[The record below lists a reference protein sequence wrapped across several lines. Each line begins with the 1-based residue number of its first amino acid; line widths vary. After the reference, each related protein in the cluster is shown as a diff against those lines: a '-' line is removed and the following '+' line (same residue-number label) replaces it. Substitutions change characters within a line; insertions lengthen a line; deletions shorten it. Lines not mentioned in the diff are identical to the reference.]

1 MLLDRDASSSPSG
14 LTASERDFNILFTAL
29 LMASSDGIDKCLLH
43 RGRSQSDPNILSESC
58 IDLSHSADVME
69 QEKVLRSSCLV
80 SGVHTPPIR
89 RHSKLAT
96 LGRIFR
102 PWKWRKK
109 KNEKLKQSSTD
120 VALACGLHSPDLS
133 SHIQGISDAEIR
145 LPGSQGPI
153 LSISSME
160 YLSSEQD
167 IFPTVVDFVEDNET
181 MEEPNSN
188 EEEEEDEEAGPSV
201 NENKDVEED
210 EDEDDREEDEEDELQ
225 EQSPTRGHGNLISQL
240 STEEDPSKVIIAS
253 VPQSNSFLQK
263 ELPRVPDGP
272 SPVVLRG
279 PFTNTV
285 GSPHI
290 GSIHPPLTPS
300 CIIEELHRALATKLR
315 QDSIEREPS
324 GDCESRKEAEEN
336 KENVRQDN
344 CFTDASGIIY
354 DVDSWNDSVISGTLP
369 RRMRKELLAVKLR
382 NRPSKQ
388 ELEDKNIFPTRSDQE
403 RQEIR
408 QQIEMKLAKR
418 LSQRPAV
425 EELESR
431 NILKQRNDQTEQEE
445 RREIKQRLNRKLNQ
459 RPTVDELRERKI
471 LIRFSDYVEVAKA
484 QDYDRRAD
492 KPWTRLSAADKA
504 AIRKE
509 LNEFKS
515 T

>member
-1 MLLDRDASSSPSG
+1 MFPLYVS
-14 LTASERDFNILFTAL
+14 
-29 LMASSDGIDKCLLH
+29 IDVL
-43 RGRSQSDPNILSESC
+43 E
-58 IDLSHSADVME
+58 E
-69 QEKVLRSSCLV
+69 QKVLRSSCLV

-109 KNEKLKQSSTD
+109 KNDKLKQSSTD
-120 VALACGLHSPDLS
+120 VALACGLHSPDAS
-133 SHIQGISDAEIR
+133 VSIKGISEAEMR
-145 LPGSQGPI
+145 LPGPQGPI

-167 IFPTVVDFVEDNET
+167 NLPAKEQ
-181 MEEPNSN
+181 NSQ
-188 EEEEEDEEAGPSV
+188 EEEEDEEPIPSLNNG
-201 NENKDVEED
+201 NEDS
-210 EDEDDREEDEEDELQ
+210 EDDEEYREEDVDHEAQ
-225 EQSPTRGHGNLISQL
+225 EQSPSKINSNLLSQQ
-240 STEEDPSKVIIAS
+240 SPDEDPSKVVITS
-253 VPQSNSFLQK
+253 GPQLNSFHQK

-272 SPVVLRG
+272 NPVVLRG
-279 PFTNTV
+279 PFSNAV

-290 GSIHPPLTPS
+290 GTIHPPLPPS

-315 QDSIEREPS
+315 QESIERDTS
-324 GDCESRKEAEEN
+324 GDGENRKEAEEN
-336 KENVRQDN
+336 KENVRQDH

-354 DVDSWNDSVISGTLP
+354 DIDSWNDSVISGTLP

-388 ELEDKNIFPTRSDQE
+388 ELEDRNIFPARSDQE

-515 T
+515 TEMEVHASSKHLTRSVVCVCVCSPCRCDTVTELFLVFHSGKKNPHTAMKDK

>member
-1 MLLDRDASSSPSG
+1 
-14 LTASERDFNILFTAL
+14 
-29 LMASSDGIDKCLLH
+29 MASSDGIDKCLLH
-43 RGRSQSDPNILSESC
+43 RGRSQSDPNILSESG

-69 QEKVLRSSCLV
+69 QQNVLRSSCLV

-120 VALACGLHSPDLS
+120 VALACGLHSPDPGSPIL
-133 SHIQGISDAEIR
+133 GISDADIR
-145 LPGSQGPI
+145 LSGSQGPI

-167 IFPTVVDFVEDNET
+167 NLPSIDSVQDNGT

-188 EEEEEDEEAGPSV
+188 EEEEEDEEAVPSE
-201 NENKDVEED
+201 NENEDVEED
-210 EDEDDREEDEEDELQ
+210 EDDGEEDEEDEPQ
-225 EQSPTRGHGNLISQL
+225 EQSPPSSHGNLVSQL
-240 STEEDPSKVIIAS
+240 STEEDPGKVVVTS
-253 VPQSNSFLQK
+253 VPHSNSFLQK
-263 ELPRVPDGP
+263 ELSRVSDGP

-279 PFTNTV
+279 HFTNSV

-290 GSIHPPLTPS
+290 GSIHPPLPPS
-300 CIIEELHRALATKLR
+300 CIIEELHRALASKLR
-315 QDSIEREPS
+315 QESIEREPS
-324 GDCESRKEAEEN
+324 GDGENRKEAEEN

-354 DVDSWNDSVISGTLP
+354 DMDDWNESVISGTLP

-388 ELEDKNIFPTRSDQE
+388 ELEDRNIFPTRSDQE

-515 T
+515 TEMEVHASSKHLTRFHRP

>member
-1 MLLDRDASSSPSG
+1 
-14 LTASERDFNILFTAL
+14 
-29 LMASSDGIDKCLLH
+29 MASSDGIDKCLLH
-43 RGRSQSDPNILSESC
+43 RGRSQSDPNILSESG

-69 QEKVLRSSCLV
+69 QQNVLRSSCLV

-120 VALACGLHSPDLS
+120 VALACGLHSPDPGS
-133 SHIQGISDAEIR
+133 PIRGISDAEIR

-167 IFPTVVDFVEDNET
+167 NLPTMVDSVQDNGT

-188 EEEEEDEEAGPSV
+188 EEEEEDEEAVPSE
-201 NENKDVEED
+201 NENEDVEED
-210 EDEDDREEDEEDELQ
+210 EDEGEEEEEDEPQ
-225 EQSPTRGHGNLISQL
+225 EQSPPSSHGNLVSQL
-240 STEEDPSKVIIAS
+240 STEEDPGKVVAS
-253 VPQSNSFLQK
+253 VPHSNSFLQK
-263 ELPRVPDGP
+263 ELSRVSDGP

-279 PFTNTV
+279 HFTNSV

-290 GSIHPPLTPS
+290 GSIHPPLPPS
-300 CIIEELHRALATKLR
+300 CIIEELHRALASKLR
-315 QDSIEREPS
+315 QESIEREPS
-324 GDCESRKEAEEN
+324 GDGENRKEAEEN

-354 DVDSWNDSVISGTLP
+354 DMDDWNESVISGTLP

-388 ELEDKNIFPTRSDQE
+388 ELEDRNIFPTRSDQE

-515 T
+515 TEMEVHASSKHLTRFHRP

>member
-1 MLLDRDASSSPSG
+1 
-14 LTASERDFNILFTAL
+14 
-29 LMASSDGIDKCLLH
+29 MA
-43 RGRSQSDPNILSESC
+43 Q
-58 IDLSHSADVME
+58 ME
-69 QEKVLRSSCLV
+69 LY
-80 SGVHTPPIR
+80 
-89 RHSKLAT
+89 
-96 LGRIFR
+96 
-102 PWKWRKK
+102 
-109 KNEKLKQSSTD
+109 
-120 VALACGLHSPDLS
+120 VALACGLHSPDPS
-133 SHIQGISDAEIR
+133 SPIQGISDADIR

-167 IFPTVVDFVEDNET
+167 NLPTMVDSVQDNET
-181 MEEPNSN
+181 MEETNSN
-188 EEEEEDEEAGPSV
+188 EEEEEDEEAVPSV
-201 NENKDVEED
+201 NENEDVEED
-210 EDEDDREEDEEDELQ
+210 EEDGEEDEEDEPQ
-225 EQSPTRGHGNLISQL
+225 EQSSPSSHGNLVSQL
-240 STEEDPSKVIIAS
+240 STEEDPGKVVVAS

-263 ELPRVPDGP
+263 ELSRISDGP

-279 PFTNTV
+279 HFTNPV

-290 GSIHPPLTPS
+290 GSIHPPLPPS

-315 QDSIEREPS
+315 QESIEREPS
-324 GDCESRKEAEEN
+324 GDGENRKEAEEN
-336 KENVRQDN
+336 KENVRQDH

-354 DVDSWNDSVISGTLP
+354 DIDGWNESVISGTLP

-388 ELEDKNIFPTRSDQE
+388 ELEDRNIFPARSDQE

-515 T
+515 TEMEVHASSKHLTRFHRP